1 MADLSVTIG
10 LDQKE
15 LEKGLADAG
24 KSIGNMGKGGAG
36 GGMKNPF
43 QAVANQFSTAQG
55 IGGFLAGPLGGMI
68 GALVDAFGGA
78 IRAMIDKV
86 KELADYAQSLRLAS
100 LKTGLGMDEIRQLEA
115 IGQAFGVSL
124 QTMTS
129 SVVEFTRRMGEAR
142 IKGGE
147 VTNILAK
154 MGVGMDEIADGSF
167 NATDAMKALA
177 DSYAAGTDEA
187 TLLYYGTKLFGD
199 SFKELLPIIKAGSR
213 AVEDAASTYVEG
225 EEKTTAAAGRL
236 KNDLD
241 NIGRSITNFLV
252 NLLGAVVLLGEGLQT
267 LFKNNPVLNPL
278 NFLKKLNPFESLDSK
293 VAREIENA
301 PKYMTNKE
309 ITEWVVG
316 QLPFANEKEVR
327 EAVEKALKGQ
337 GKKLSPFGMAE
348 AGAASQ
354 MQQIAGGDIFGA
366 VSFTPLERIATATE
380 ETARNTAP
388 KDTPPPRT
396 PDEVSR

>member
-43 QAVANQFSTAQG
+43 QAVASQFGTAQG
-55 IGGFLAGPLGGMI
+55 IGSFIGGPIGGMI

-86 KELADYAQSLRLAS
+86 KELADYAQRLRLAS
-100 LKTGLGMDEIRQLEA
+100 IKTGLGMDEIRQLEA

-124 QTMTS
+124 QTMTG

-154 MGVGMDEIADGSF
+154 MGVGMDEISDGSF

-187 TLLYYGTKLFGD
+187 TLLYYGTKMFGD

-213 AVEDAASTYVEG
+213 AVEDAASSYIEG

-241 NIGRSITNFLV
+241 NIGRSIKNFLV
-252 NLLGAVVLLGEGLQT
+252 SLLGAVVLLGESIQAFFRSMNPMN
-267 LFKNNPVLNPL
+267 LF
-278 NFLKKLNPFESLDSK
+278 KKLNPFESLDSK

-327 EAVEKALKGQ
+327 EAVEKALKGD
-337 GKKLSPFGMAE
+337 GKKLSPFGMAD

-354 MQQIAGGDIFGA
+354 MQQMAGGDIFGA

-388 KDTPPPRT
+388 QDTTPPRT
-396 PDEVSR
+396 PDEVTR